1 MRDDVKYRCY
11 HKSNKLCDCDG
22 QTNYQAS
29 RVDEV
34 VIEIIHQ
41 IFANMK
47 DAPEEEKFKEIMQ
60 KKKRAYRATAKKASY
75 NIEKNKRQLEILQL
89 EIGKTLLGDSIYTPT
104 DLQDAIK
111 VVKNRIAEDE
121 EKLAK
126 MDEQFSHQEE
136 MLKAIMPAYKKFK
149 SWAEE
154 FDSAS
159 LDQKKMIA
167 CQLFDRI
174 EVGKGYTLNIKV
186 NVSYEQFCE
195 DWQNCE
201 KPLKCAV

>member
-1 MRDDVKYRCY
+1 
-11 HKSNKLCDCDG
+11 
-22 QTNYQAS
+22 
-29 RVDEV
+29 
-34 VIEIIHQ
+34 
-41 IFANMK
+41 
-47 DAPEEEKFKEIMQ
+47 
-60 KKKRAYRATAKKASY
+60 
-75 NIEKNKRQLEILQL
+75 
-89 EIGKTLLGDSIYTPT
+89 
-104 DLQDAIK
+104 
-111 VVKNRIAEDE
+111 
-121 EKLAK
+121 

-136 MLKAIMPAYKKFK
+136 LIKSVMPAYKKFK

-154 FDSAS
+154 FDAAS

-174 EVGKGYTLNIKV
+174 ELGKGYALNIKV

>member
-1 MRDDVKYRCY
+1 M
-11 HKSNKLCDCDG
+11 LW
-22 QTNYQAS
+22 
-29 RVDEV
+29 
-34 VIEIIHQ
+34 

-47 DAPEEEKFKEIMQ
+47 GAPEEEKFKEIMQ

-75 NIEKNKRQLEILQL
+75 DIEKNIRQLKMFQL
-89 EIGKTLLGDSIYTPT
+89 EIGKTLLGDSIYTPV

-136 MLKAIMPAYKKFK
+136 MIKSIMPAYKKFK

-174 EVGKGYTLNIKV
+174 ELGKGYTLNIKL
-186 NVSYEQFCE
+186 NVRYGQFCE
-195 DWQNCE
+195 DW
-201 KPLKCAV
+201 KI

>member
-47 DAPEEEKFKEIMQ
+47 GAPEEEKFKEIMQ

-75 NIEKNKRQLEILQL
+75 NIVNF
-89 EIGKTLLGDSIYTPT
+89 
-104 DLQDAIK
+104 A
-111 VVKNRIAEDE
+111 N
-121 EKLAK
+121 
-126 MDEQFSHQEE
+126 
-136 MLKAIMPAYKKFK
+136 
-149 SWAEE
+149 E
-154 FDSAS
+154 FH
-159 LDQKKMIA
+159 
-167 CQLFDRI
+167 
-174 EVGKGYTLNIKV
+174 
-186 NVSYEQFCE
+186 
-195 DWQNCE
+195 
-201 KPLKCAV
+201 